1 MGQIWTTI
9 IIFALCSQVYLTH
22 ELRNLQHDQI
32 LFIHFFIENVESLLS
47 YLQKICIHCLL
58 KLEEVRSFV
67 RRWKENAEQLLRI
80 TEEHGYGGP
89 NVEPETNSIEN
100 YIEIVIQEPESS
112 FKCHNPVK
120 RVDNTITI
128 TKIFSDISDDNN
140 KSGMLK
146 KALTHPDYFKDD
158 IQMQPLDLRKCSPT
172 SIEFYQINQNNQI
185 NLKEANNNSEQL
197 NLEQQKNNERRKER
211 NKVASRRYRERVKK
225 DPKLLT
231 KIREQQKERQKKYY
245 HKMKANL

>member
-9 IIFALCSQVYLTH
+9 IIFALCSQVFLTH
-22 ELRNLQHDQI
+22 ELRNLQHDHIQ
-32 LFIHFFIENVESLLS
+32 FIHFFNENVESLLS
-47 YLQKICIHCLL
+47 YLQKICIHCLS
-58 KLEEVRSFV
+58 KLEEFRSFV

-80 TEEHGYGGP
+80 TEEHGTGGP
-89 NVEPETNSIEN
+89 KGDPEITSIEN

-112 FKCHNPVK
+112 FECHNPIK

-128 TKIFSDISDDNN
+128 TEIFSDISNDNN

-146 KALTHPDYFKDD
+146 KALINPDYFKDD
-158 IQMQPLDLRKCSPT
+158 IQMQPLDLRKLSPT

-185 NLKEANNNSEQL
+185 NLKEADNNSEQL
-197 NLEQQKNNERRKER
+197 NLEQQKNNERRRER

-225 DPKLLT
+225 DTKLLT

-245 HKMKANL
+245 HKMKVNL